1 MRKLFIRF
9 LWIALVLIVGISLMA
24 FVAIWKGWVGYMPE
38 MADIMNPLDR
48 SATQVY
54 SSDGIVM
61 GTWSAN
67 HENRII
73 IPYSKLSPHLVHAL
87 VSTEDERFYDHSGID
102 FVALGRAVV
111 KRGIFRQESAG
122 GGSTITQQ
130 LAKQLYSRSRWSGS
144 SPSSLSATSP
154 RRRL

>member
-73 IPYSKLSPHLVHAL
+73 IP
-87 VSTEDERFYDHSGID
+87 
-102 FVALGRAVV
+102 
-111 KRGIFRQESAG
+111 
-122 GGSTITQQ
+122 
-130 LAKQLYSRSRWSGS
+130 
-144 SPSSLSATSP
+144 
-154 RRRL
+154 